1 MMLVRPRSSSTIAP
15 RLWLFVAYQTAFLSI
30 LFSYLQVQSTGVSS
44 PPTSAMSLLSYATID
59 RNVFIEN
66 RGQFADGLAAVMFA
80 QEAQLGIG
88 YDGRLH
94 LMFDDLPPIVLTFT
108 SEGYISH
115 ASVTFIR
122 PLKTKVSF
130 LYGNDPEKWQSDV
143 PVWESVRITGLLPH
157 VAIELAVEANRLRLK
172 AIPDNTI
179 PDPDLHKIKL
189 LVSNAEVVGI
199 VDSELEVQT
208 GNQRLYLPLLEIHG
222 RNATSFRATPIVIDP
237 HAVSTP
243 FVYPTITKKFKTST
257 STKIAQ
263 ILAESTFLGGRMEK
277 NSDIATVMSLD
288 SQNNVVLA
296 GETRSPNFP
305 TTPIA
310 YDTTFNGRSDAIIVK
325 LSNDLRTL
333 LAATFLGGYGEE
345 TITALTFDS
354 HNNII
359 VAGNTN
365 SPNFP
370 TTSGAYDMSYNG
382 RNDVFLAKLNS
393 ELSILHAATL
403 LGGLRSD
410 DAFSLTLDRKDNV
423 FVAGYT
429 WSLDFPITAGAY
441 DSTPDIRS
449 DAFVAQLSSDLT
461 KLVAATFL
469 GGSRLDLVTK
479 LLLDDQGNVVI
490 TGQTQSPDF
499 PTTSGAYDTTH
510 NGLHDGFVAKLSND
524 LTILKGATLLG
535 GSYDEFLTS
544 LALDTQ
550 GNVIVAGSTTSP
562 DFPTTSGAYDTTH
575 NGLYDGFVAKLS
587 NDLTILKG
595 TTLIGGSYDEFLT
608 SLALDTQG
616 NVIVAG
622 STTSPDFPTTS
633 GAYDTIHNGKADV
646 FVVKLSNTLNT
657 LENATFLG
665 GTLSDN
671 PTALA
676 LDLRGNI
683 FVAGWTISPDFPTTV
698 KAYDRTYNGDADI
711 FVAKL
716 TLTSRRQMVPL
727 SKVYRVCNLYLS

>member
-1 MMLVRPRSSSTIAP
+1 MMLVRPRSSFTTAP

-222 RNATSFRATPIVIDP
+222 RNATSFRAPPIVIDP

-345 TITALTFDS
+345 TITALTFDN

-382 RNDVFLAKLNS
+382 RDDVFLAKLNS

-410 DAFSLTLDRKDNV
+410 YAISLTLDRKDNV

-469 GGSRLDLVTK
+469 GGSRWDLVTK

-510 NGLHDGFVAKLSND
+510 NGL
-524 LTILKGATLLG
+524 
-535 GSYDEFLTS
+535 
-544 LALDTQ
+544 
-550 GNVIVAGSTTSP
+550 
-562 DFPTTSGAYDTTH
+562 
-575 NGLYDGFVAKLS
+575 YDGFVAKLS

-595 TTLIGGSYDEFLT
+595 TTLLGGSYDEFLT